1 MSTTTF
7 WDEPATRR
15 AALARLPGYRLSK
28 FQDCL
33 PEKFA
38 LEVIE
43 TYLLDVTG
51 AVRWLGPNMA
61 KADAP
66 RNNHP

>member
-1 MSTTTF
+1 MATKSSGVRAF
-7 WDEPATRR
+7 WDTPEVRR
-15 AALARLPGYRLSK
+15 AVLARLPGYRLSK

-43 TYLLDVTG
+43 NYLLDVTG
-51 AVRWLGPNMA
+51 TARWLQQ
-61 KADAP
+61 
-66 RNNHP
+66 